1 VQEGELFTILEQA
14 GKRQDFH
21 LFNRVQKLA
30 LGPEAGRA
38 LRGGPRPGVAQ
49 GSLSDDEMAEMM
61 AEAIGNKPILPPREV
76 RAMVKEL
83 GRDMAIEM
91 LVAMISGSP
100 MANVMSEKQKMQLCT
115 ALIAQALDKTPQPAR
130 RR

>member
-1 VQEGELFTILEQA
+1 
-14 GKRQDFH
+14 
-21 LFNRVQKLA
+21 
-30 LGPEAGRA
+30 
-38 LRGGPRPGVAQ
+38 
-49 GSLSDDEMAEMM
+49 MM

>member
-1 VQEGELFTILEQA
+1 
-14 GKRQDFH
+14 
-21 LFNRVQKLA
+21 
-30 LGPEAGRA
+30 
-38 LRGGPRPGVAQ
+38 
-49 GSLSDDEMAEMM
+49 
-61 AEAIGNKPILPPREV
+61 
-76 RAMVKEL
+76 MVKEL